1 LTVARRIIK
10 KFGGDIRIESQ
21 EGHGTSCIVTLPVI
35 PTLPPTKEA
44 SCTESRSRSTPRRS
58 PS

>member
-1 LTVARRIIK
+1 
-10 KFGGDIRIESQ
+10 
-21 EGHGTSCIVTLPVI
+21 VTLPVI

-44 SCTESRSRSTPRRS
+44 SCTESTSRSTPQPS